1 VNQST
6 SRCLLIFAKKTCQ
19 GRKFLLLHT
28 SLNVG
33 SKNAEKCWFPSIQ
46 SDTVHLYL
54 PIRGDQ
60 LKRLVLTV
68 PDEIAVLMKRYA
80 DYKNNTIS
88 NVCIELIK
96 ANIHK
101 QAYVCKVIDGILED
115 LNIPIDK
122 RAHKNCYG
130 YACASCKHIDKC
142 RVGLFDGSY
151 EVTEDCAKNLKP
163 GAVI

>member
-1 VNQST
+1 M
-6 SRCLLIFAKKTCQ
+6 
-19 GRKFLLLHT
+19 
-28 SLNVG
+28 
-33 SKNAEKCWFPSIQ
+33 
-46 SDTVHLYL
+46 
-54 PIRGDQ
+54 
-60 LKRLVLTV
+60 KRLVLTV
-68 PDEIAVLMKRYA
+68 PDEMASLMKRYA
-80 DYKNNTIS
+80 NYKNNTIS

-101 QAYVCKVIDGILED
+101 QAYVCKIIDGILED